1 MWSFVLHDSL
11 SGAPLLDVF
20 PSGGSW
26 RRSCTDPGSGS
37 HDFQLRDVVT
47 ALPAEV
53 WRSESRPWART
64 LVVLWDGVPVYAGL
78 ITGRKYKRGTG
89 VLTLRHHELKQLL
102 KRRFQF
108 AFEEFNPASPLTV
121 TDRSHRGMI
130 RALVRAGM
138 YRDAA
143 PFWTMPVDYPADEA
157 GVLSRTWWHY
167 QAKTIAEMIGEIER
181 TEFAPEWDFRPK
193 YVDGWLRWDLVIGTP
208 RLPGVLFEVPDAP
221 DTPGVDIEWDEDA
234 LEQATGGL
242 VLGEGSEA
250 DVKWAIQ
257 GNRDAPDKPW
267 LDRMW
272 PEKSVS
278 DPTHLQRLATG
289 WMDQFERIKGAYSVN
304 VVAGEGVPFADMQP
318 GARIRFHSHDDPFLV
333 NGEKD
338 LYTLAVG
345 GDMTSVLK
353 PEVVAL

>member
-1 MWSFVLHDSL
+1 MWSYALHASL

-20 PSGGSW
+20 PADGEW
-26 RRSCTDPGSGS
+26 RRSCTAVGYGS
-37 HDFQLRDVVT
+37 HTFQLRDAKT
-47 ALPAEV
+47 ALPAAV
-53 WRSESRPWART
+53 WRAETRPWART

-78 ITGRKYKRGTG
+78 ITGRGYNRDTG
-89 VLTLRHHELKQLL
+89 VLTVRHHELKQLL

-108 AFEEFNPASPLTV
+108 AFEEFNPGSPLEV
-121 TDRSHRGMI
+121 VGKSHRGMI

-143 PFWTMPVDYPADEA
+143 PFWTMPIDYPADEA
-157 GVLSRTWWHY
+157 GTLSRTWWHY
-167 QAKTIAEMIGEIER
+167 QAKTIEEMIAEIER

-193 YVDGWLRWDLVIGTP
+193 YVDGFLRWDLVIGTP
-208 RLPGVLFEVPDAP
+208 RLPGTLFEVAEAP
-221 DTPGVDIEWDEDA
+221 ETPGVNVTWDEDG

-272 PEKSVS
+272 PEKSVG
-278 DPTHLQRLATG
+278 DTNQLQRLATG
-289 WMDQFERIKGAYSVN
+289 WMDQHERLRGAYSASI
-304 VVAGEGVPFADMQP
+304 VAGDGVPFADMQP
-318 GARIRFHSHDDPFLV
+318 GARIRLHSHDDPFLED
-333 NGEKD
+333 GEKD
-338 LYTLAVG
+338 LYVLGATG
-345 GDMTSVLK
+345 NMTSVLT